1 MRATFSIS
9 RRDIFTTS
17 GELDTTLYELRAE
30 IDETFSQDIQL
41 EHIDDLVALRDA
53 IDNYLQINNFKTIDN
68 EH

>member
-1 MRATFSIS
+1 MRATVSIS

-17 GELDTTLYELRAE
+17 GELDTTIYEIMAE
-30 IDETFSQDIQL
+30 TDVSLSRIEI
-41 EHIDDLVALRDA
+41 ENIDDLVTIREA